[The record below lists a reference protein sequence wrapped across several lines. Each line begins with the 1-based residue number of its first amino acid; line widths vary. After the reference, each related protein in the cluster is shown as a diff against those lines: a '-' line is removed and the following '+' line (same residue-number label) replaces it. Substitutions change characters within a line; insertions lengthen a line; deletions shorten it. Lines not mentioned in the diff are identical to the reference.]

1 MSTKPEAAAFKESFS
16 DLSIKQLK
24 NMLKAKAATFGK
36 AKKDTVLKK
45 LDQMAEKD
53 QLLKLVQEHVHHAEI
68 EALLQGGAGP
78 VMPSQS
84 QVRKVNMG
92 FV

>member
-53 QLLKLVQEHVHHAEI
+53 QLPAATPGPPRAHA
-68 EALLQGGAGP
+68 QP
-78 VMPSQS
+78 VS
-84 QVRKVNMG
+84 VRV
-92 FV
+92 